1 MVQKGIHP
9 LLNTLRVVMRN
20 GASFTIQTTLRRSA
34 PYMLQ
39 TVGAL
44 AQSLPTPPP
53 LWLLRCC
60 CTPLKPVIVC
70 GLLPRNPPVAVAFHR
85 QPPLLPRNTA
95 ACITLDSGHHQQP
108 HLHWRVLR
116 TQLGRCTHTGGHIWL
131 KNVMLPAHCFYGCR
145 SLLQLMFATGIP
157 LVQRVMSRYEGFV
170 VNDQEE
176 AAVDPAAASPS
187 SSSSSGGKSKK

>member
-39 TVGAL
+39 TDTTNNPIYTGESSGL
-44 AQSLPTPPP
+44 SLED
-53 LWLLRCC
+53 
-60 CTPLKPVIVC
+60 
-70 GLLPRNPPVAVAFHR
+70 A
-85 QPPLLPRNTA
+85 
-95 ACITLDSGHHQQP
+95 
-108 HLHWRVLR
+108 R
-116 TQLGRCTHTGGHIWL
+116 T
-131 KNVMLPAHCFYGCR
+131 
-145 SLLQLMFATGIP
+145 
-157 LVQRVMSRYEGFV
+157 QRVMSRYEGFV

-187 SSSSSGGKSKK
+187 SSSSSSSSSGGKSKK